1 MRIKPHPATLPLL
14 LLAISPATLANGD
27 VDLLAKMSQLQYLSH
42 KAELAV
48 NHENRPL
55 AGFYAHEL
63 EETLEAVE
71 EIESY
76 DGHPVG
82 ELAKAMLRPP
92 VEQLGDVIDDGSRED
107 VNSALDGLVRS
118 CNACHQATEHGF
130 IRVQRGADN
139 HYMQEFAPAAQGQ

>member
-1 MRIKPHPATLPLL
+1 MRIKPLLATLPLL
-14 LLAISPATLANGD
+14 LLTPSPATLANGD

-48 NHENRPL
+48 DHENRPL

-76 DGHPVG
+76 DGHPIG
-82 ELAKAMLRPP
+82 ELAKAMAAGGTIGGRHRRRQLERRERRSGRPH
-92 VEQLGDVIDDGSRED
+92 
-107 VNSALDGLVRS
+107 ALLQCLPPG
-118 CNACHQATEHGF
+118 HGTRF
-130 IRVQRGADN
+130 
-139 HYMQEFAPAAQGQ
+139 YQGTARRR